1 MVTRFYRYN
10 EQIIMS
16 IRKAFFWLHLIIGCI
31 AALFIFLMSATGAL
45 LTYERQ
51 IIQYAE
57 QSDYPVAPAGNTDKL
72 SLTQLSEIALSL
84 EHKKPLT
91 IALRNEENAFVQ
103 VKEGRKTLAYLN
115 PYTGEKI
122 EEPGLATK
130 SFMRK
135 LRAFHRWL
143 TLDGSFSETGRWV
156 NGIANV
162 IFFVLVLSGLYL
174 WLPKRFNKRAFKQKL
189 TFGKSY
195 PNTNARDYQWHN
207 VYGIYLAPVLAVVIA
222 TAFFFSFK
230 WPGNTLKTLVSN
242 EAIAPLKASPMRD
255 NTSLSLDALFKNATS
270 QSPNWQYAQFSLAK
284 QPMDKLAVNLDTGTG
299 GEPQKRATITVDTQ
313 TGAVVQILTFDD
325 LSTYRKARS
334 YIRFLHTGEA
344 YGILGQ
350 TIAGLAS
357 LLACLLVYTGIMLS
371 WRRWQNYRARKAKL
385 ALETA

>member
-1 MVTRFYRYN
+1 
-10 EQIIMS
+10 MS

-51 IIQYAE
+51 IIHYAE
-57 QSDYPVAPAGNTDKL
+57 KSDYPVAPTSNAKTL
-72 SLTQLSEIALSL
+72 SLDQLIPIANSFS
-84 EHKKPLT
+84 HKKPLS
-91 IALRNEENAFVQ
+91 IAIRNEQNAFVQ

-115 PYTGEKI
+115 PYTGEKMD
-122 EEPGLATK
+122 EPGLATK
-130 SFMRK
+130 TFMRK

-230 WPGNTLKTLVSN
+230 WPGNTLKEVVSTQAKI
-242 EAIAPLKASPMRD
+242 EKLTATPLTQGTAQ
-255 NTSLSLDALFKNATS
+255 SLEVLFKNAINQT
-270 QSPNWQYAQFSLAK
+270 PDWQRAQFSLPK
-284 QPMDKLAVNLDTGTG
+284 TTMDKLAFSLDTGTG
-299 GEPQKRATITVDTQ
+299 GEPQKRLTVTVDTQ
-313 TGAVVQILTFDD
+313 TGAILQIITFDD

-344 YGILGQ
+344 YGIIGQ

-371 WRRWQNYRARKAKL
+371 WRRWQNYRLRKAKL
-385 ALETA
+385 AVETA

>member
-1 MVTRFYRYN
+1 
-10 EQIIMS
+10 MS
-16 IRKAFFWLHLIIGCI
+16 IRKAFFWLHLIFGCI

-51 IIQYAE
+51 IIHFAE
-57 QSDYPVAPAGNTDKL
+57 KSDYPQANHHTNTL
-72 SLTQLSEIALSL
+72 SLTALSEIAKTLAH
-84 EHKKPLT
+84 EKPLT
-91 IALRNEENAFVQ
+91 ISLRKEENAFVQ

-122 EEPGLATK
+122 DEPGLATK
-130 SFMRK
+130 TFMRK

-143 TLDGSFSETGRWV
+143 TLDGNFSETGRWV
-156 NGIANV
+156 NGIANLM
-162 IFFVLVLSGLYL
+162 FFVLVLSGLYL

-195 PNTNARDYQWHN
+195 PNINARDYQWHN

-230 WPGNTLKTLVSN
+230 WPGNTLKEVISN
-242 EAIAPLKASPMRD
+242 EAKVEKLTAMPLNQGTAQ
-255 NTSLSLDALFKNATS
+255 SLDVLFKNAIGHT
-270 QSPNWQYAQFSLAK
+270 PDWQQAQFSLPK
-284 QPMDKLAVNLDTGTG
+284 TPMDKLAFSLDTGTG
-299 GEPQKRATITVDTQ
+299 GEPQKRLTVTVDTQ
-313 TGAVVQILTFDD
+313 TGAVLQILTFDD

-344 YGILGQ
+344 YGIFGQ

-357 LLACLLVYTGIMLS
+357 LLACLLVYTGVMLS
-371 WRRWQNYRARKAKL
+371 WRRWQNYRLRKAKL
-385 ALETA
+385 ALEAA